1 MGRPAFQLSD
11 EQARRIAQRVADI
24 EVAIPLDIGNHRPF
38 VGAFIQAVYEA
49 TNKFYSPAIY
59 QRLLRA
65 YAQERRPSTATIA
78 SERARIMDDT
88 AQLDAAAGFDP
99 FQYERLSQAI
109 RSAIADELDLRLVNL
124 PRADFSPGSAELDFY
139 KSRLNECERELA
151 ALRGRSAQLSTDLVV
166 ATEREKLLDR
176 ELDQA
181 RSTYVNLIDQLRGF
195 QTSVDDNRKFAL
207 MAIEEARG
215 EVRHWK
221 DRCAD
226 LELQRQRDYELVDTL
241 RRLVSQQNQAQLK
254 GPQR

>member
-1 MGRPAFQLSD
+1 MSRPAFQLTD
-11 EQARRIAQRVADI
+11 HQARHLAQRVIAIDA
-24 EVAIPLDIGNHRPF
+24 AIPLDTGNHRPF
-38 VGAFIQAVYEA
+38 VGAFIQAVHEA
-49 TNKFYSPAIY
+49 TAKFYSPAIY

-65 YAQERRPSTATIA
+65 YAPVRRPSTATIA

-124 PRADFSPGSAELDFY
+124 PRADVSPGSAELDFY
-139 KSRLNECERELA
+139 KSRLGECERELA
-151 ALRGRSAQLSTDLVV
+151 ALRARSAQLATDLVV
-166 ATEREKLLDR
+166 AIEREKLLDR
-176 ELDQA
+176 ELDTA
-181 RSTYVNLIDQLRGF
+181 RSVHAKLVDQLRGF
-195 QTSVDDNRKFAL
+195 QTSADDNRKFAM

-221 DRCAD
+221 ERCAD

-241 RRLVSQQNQAQLK
+241 RRLVSQQQQAQVR